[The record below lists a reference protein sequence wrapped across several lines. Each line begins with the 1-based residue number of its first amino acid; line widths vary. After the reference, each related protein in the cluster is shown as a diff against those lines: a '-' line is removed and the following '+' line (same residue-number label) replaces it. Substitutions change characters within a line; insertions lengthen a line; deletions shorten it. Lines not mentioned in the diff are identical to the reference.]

1 MKETLI
7 TDNMHPNKE
16 TQQRTTLQNRSLHLA
31 LTQISRDMVQQGF
44 DQRMILDSLKGYS
57 VPVTPEFLKEV
68 FKSIIFQ
75 LYRKTSTKDLTT
87 SQMTEAFDVLGKFLG
102 ENFGYEAVW
111 PSLETL
117 MLAQLDDDKY
127 MA

>member
-1 MKETLI
+1 
-7 TDNMHPNKE
+7 MHPNKE
-16 TQQRTTLQNRSLHLA
+16 TQQRTTQMNRAFHLA
-31 LTQISRDMVQQGF
+31 CTQISRDMVQQGI
-44 DQRMILDSLKGYS
+44 DQKMILDSLTGYD
-57 VPVTPEFLKEV
+57 VPVTPEFIKEV

-102 ENFGYEAVW
+102 EQFHYQAVW
-111 PSLETL
+111 PSIETL
-117 MLAQLDDDKY
+117 MLLELDDNKY